1 MQIHSFGKIIS
12 RRQNTLPEQRSG
24 SSALIYKI
32 IIADGRRHQAWAIFR
47 REQLGKGTKAHRH
60 EERVLN
66 VGAVKAPHH
75 TSKSPVGADLRVRP
89 QPGVP
94 LVAFLHE
101 KKRQGFGGR
110 GLGVGEFFVF
120 ARVRAGALDPLLRQ
134 LVPCII
140 VFFV

>member
-12 RRQNTLPEQRSG
+12 RRQNALPQQRSG
-24 SSALIYKI
+24 SSALTYTI
-32 IIADGRRHQAWAIFR
+32 IIVEDRRHQARAIFR

-66 VGAVKAPHH
+66 VGAVRAPPH

-89 QPGVP
+89 QPGAP

-101 KKRQGFGGR
+101 KNVRD
-110 GLGVGEFFVF
+110 LGVGV
-120 ARVRAGALDPLLRQ
+120 
-134 LVPCII
+134 
-140 VFFV
+140 